1 MKRVDIGGLMKLI
14 MFSARV
20 AGLAFVLAVLAATPA
35 YGQQGKIQISQLDRL
50 GDKSVEMIDVTVDE
64 SLLQL
69 AAKFLN
75 DKVPDQAKAKE
86 VISKLKGI
94 YVRRF
99 VFENEGEFSD
109 GDTDSIRSQLNT
121 PGWSRIVGVR
131 SKKRDKKINV
141 DVFLMSEGSIIR
153 GLAVLATESKALTV
167 VNIVGPIDL
176 EKLSQLEGKFG
187 IPSLDLT
194 QTGGEPR
201 PETEQTTKPPKE

>member
-1 MKRVDIGGLMKLI
+1 MKLI

>member
-1 MKRVDIGGLMKLI
+1 MKLI
-14 MFSARV
+14 IFSARM
-20 AGLAFVLAVLAATPA
+20 AGLAFLLAVLGAVPA
-35 YGQQGKIQISQLDRL
+35 FGQQGRIQISQLDRL
-50 GDKSVEMIDVTVDE
+50 GDKSIEMIDVTVDE

-86 VISKLKGI
+86 VISNLKGI

-99 VFENEGEFSD
+99 VFENEGEYSD
-109 GDTDSIRSQLNT
+109 GDTDSVRSQLNG

-131 SKKRDKKINV
+131 SKKRGKKINV
-141 DVFLMSEGSIIR
+141 DVFLMSEGSVIR
-153 GLAVLATESKALTV
+153 GLAVVATELKALTV

-187 IPSLDLT
+187 IPSLDLI
-194 QTGGEPR
+194 QTGSEPR
-201 PETEQTTKPPKE
+201 PEPEQTTKPPKE

>member
-1 MKRVDIGGLMKLI
+1 MKRVNIGGLMKLI
-14 MFSARV
+14 MFSARA
-20 AGLAFVLAVLAATPA
+20 AGLAFLLAVLAAIPA

-50 GDKSVEMIDVTVDE
+50 GDKSIEMIDVTVDE

-86 VISKLKGI
+86 LISNLKGI

-131 SKKRDKKINV
+131 SKKRNRKINV

-187 IPSLDLT
+187 IPSLDLIR
-194 QTGGEPR
+194 TGEEHPTEP
-201 PETEQTTKPPKE
+201 EQTTKPPKE

>member
-1 MKRVDIGGLMKLI
+1 MRLI
-14 MFSARV
+14 TFSGRM
-20 AGLAFVLAVLAATPA
+20 AGLAFVLAVVAAAPA

-50 GDKSVEMIDVTVDE
+50 SDKSVEMIDVTVDE

-69 AAKFLN
+69 AAKFLS

-86 VISKLKGI
+86 LISNLKGI

-99 VFENEGEFSD
+99 VFENEGEYSD

-131 SKKRDKKINV
+131 SKKRDRRINV

-153 GLAVLATESKALTV
+153 GLAVVATEARALTV

-187 IPSLDLT
+187 IPSLDLI
-194 QTGGEPR
+194 QTDREPR
-201 PETEQTTKPPKE
+201 PEPEQTTKPPKE

>member
-1 MKRVDIGGLMKLI
+1 MKLI
-14 MFSARV
+14 MFSARM
-20 AGLAFVLAVLAATPA
+20 AGLGFLLAVLAAVPA

-50 GDKSVEMIDVTVDE
+50 GDRSVEMIDVTVDE

-86 VISKLKGI
+86 VISNLKGI

-99 VFENEGEFSD
+99 VFENEGEYSD
-109 GDTDSIRSQLNT
+109 ADAESIRSQLNG
-121 PGWSRIVGVR
+121 PGWARIVGVR
-131 SKKRDKKINV
+131 SKKRDRKINV
-141 DVFLMSEGSIIR
+141 DVFLMSEGAIIR
-153 GLAVLATESKALTV
+153 GLAVLATESKAFTV

-187 IPSLDLT
+187 IPSLDLI
-194 QTGGEPR
+194 QNGREPN
-201 PETEQTTKPPKE
+201 PEQEQTTKPPKE

>member
-1 MKRVDIGGLMKLI
+1 MKLI
-14 MFSARV
+14 IFSARA
-20 AGLAFVLAVLAATPA
+20 AGLAFILAVLAASPA
-35 YGQQGKIQISQLDRL
+35 YGQQGKIEISQLDRL
-50 GDKSVEMIDVTVDE
+50 GDKSIEMIDVTVDE

-75 DKVPDQAKAKE
+75 DKVPDQAKVKE
-86 VISKLKGI
+86 LISKLKGI

-121 PGWSRIVGVR
+121 PGWARIVGVR
-131 SKKRDKKINV
+131 SKKRNKKINV
-141 DVFLMSEGSIIR
+141 DVFLMSEGQIIR

-194 QTGGEPR
+194 RSGAEQPTEP
-201 PETEQTTKPPKE
+201 EQTTKPPKE